1 MGLDF
6 SKHFEKYEKFLKQ
19 LDSIFER
26 MQKEYPEEIKCRQ
39 GCTDCCYA
47 LFDLHL
53 VEALYLNHKFG
64 SLDQDERNRILIDAD
79 KADRKAH
86 KLKKNMAKASSKD
99 GRDNEELL
107 GRVSQERLRCPL
119 LREDDKCALYEFRP
133 ATCRLYGLPLDI
145 DGETH
150 TCGKTGF
157 VTGEKYPTVKM
168 RNVHENL
175 ARMSQEMAAD
185 IGSSYKQ
192 LHTLLLPVSTALLT
206 EFDAEY
212 LGIKKDEKPLEHV
225 TSTPKG
231 TDDWVIGG
239 GE

>member
-1 MGLDF
+1 MSLDF
-6 SKHFEKYEKFLKQ
+6 TQHFAKYEKFLQQ

-26 MQKEYPEEIKCRQ
+26 MQKDYPQEITCRQ

-64 SLDQDERNRILIDAD
+64 ILGQDERDRILIDAD
-79 KADRKAH
+79 KADRKVH
-86 KLKKNMAKASSKD
+86 KLKKDMARASSKE

-107 GRVSQERLRCPL
+107 SKVSRERLRCPL
-119 LREDDKCALYEFRP
+119 LRDDDKCALYECRP

-145 DGETH
+145 EGETH

-168 RNVHENL
+168 RNVHQNL
-175 ARMSQEMAAD
+175 ARMSQELAAD
-185 IGSSYKQ
+185 IGSKYKQ
-192 LHTLLLPVSTALLT
+192 LHTMLLPVSTALLT
-206 EFDAEY
+206 EFDSEY
-212 LGIKKDEKPLEHV
+212 LGIKKDEKPLEHGAA
-225 TSTPKG
+225 TSQG
-231 TDDWVIGG
+231 VDDWVIGG